1 MVKRTRTFRKKRK
14 EKKSFEICVER
25 LLTFEKKKEDRI
37 GRLEQNLIL
46 KK

>member
-1 MVKRTRTFRKKRK
+1 MKRTITFRKKK
-14 EKKSFEICVER
+14 EKKIFEICVER
-25 LLTFEKKKEDRI
+25 LLTFEEKKNRI